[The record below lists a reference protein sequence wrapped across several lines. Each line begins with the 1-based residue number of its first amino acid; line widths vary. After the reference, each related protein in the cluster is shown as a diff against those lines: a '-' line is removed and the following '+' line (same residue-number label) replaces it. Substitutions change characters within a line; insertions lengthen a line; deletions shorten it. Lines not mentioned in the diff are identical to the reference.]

1 MDNPN
6 NRPSVIVFNNLIRNP
21 IREDNDSDEDEI
33 EILFDSRPR
42 TRANVIVNPTAGP
55 IDANNEINERN
66 NTVEPE
72 QNNEVVEI
80 ESTQAGRNVDS
91 ENVSE
96 IEPSP
101 NVEPELPVEIEPI
114 QPEPEPEAEPEPEP
128 ELEPENYED
137 YINRIRENYELHN
150 ETEQYSTMYTTLF
163 THFKTTL
170 RANMFVEMNPDNFL
184 DMFRDIFQDVLNRV
198 LEEIEKKYPDK
209 FSRIKV
215 NLHGEGINV
224 NLQFLPFSELTSEL
238 FLIELY
244 RVLQSRRDVVMSRDI
259 NLSFTFLPKEP
270 VKDKDKNV
278 E

>member
-21 IREDNDSDEDEI
+21 IREDNDSDEVEI
-33 EILFDSRPR
+33 EILFDSGPR

-55 IDANNEINERN
+55 IDANNEINERHD
-66 NTVEPE
+66 T
-72 QNNEVVEI
+72 
-80 ESTQAGRNVDS
+80 
-91 ENVSE
+91 
-96 IEPSP
+96 
-101 NVEPELPVEIEPI
+101 VEPELPVEIEPI

-163 THFKTTL
+163 TYFKTTL
-170 RANMFVEMNPDNFL
+170 RANMFAEMNPDNFL

-198 LEEIEKKYPDK
+198 MEEIEKKYPDK
-209 FSRIKV
+209 FSRVKV